1 MQTPEL
7 PKLELISHPAFPP
20 LAVKRIVASV
30 TAKGDDWLQLR
41 WRIEGAEEVRIPPFA
56 GKRRTD
62 GLWRTT
68 CFELFAMEA
77 EGPHYAEFN
86 FSPSEAFAAYDFDSY
101 REGMRERPLTHAPI
115 QSWRGGRSGLAIMD
129 VAIPRRAVPSGGI
142 GLSAVVE
149 EKGGTKSYWAL
160 AHPPGDPDFHHRTC
174 FAATLA
180 APNRP

>member
-1 MQTPEL
+1 MQTPES
-7 PKLELISHPAFPP
+7 PKLKLFSHPAFPP

-30 TAKGDDWLQLR
+30 TARSVDWLQLR
-41 WRIEGAEEVRIPPFA
+41 WRIEGADEVRIPPFA

-68 CFELFAMEA
+68 CFELFAMVS
-77 EGPHYAEFN
+77 EGPDYAEFN

-101 REGMRERPLTHAPI
+101 REGMRERALPRAPI
-115 QSWRGGRSGLAIMD
+115 LSWRGGRSGLAIMD
-129 VAIPRRAVPSGGI
+129 VAIPREAVPSGEI
-142 GLSAVVE
+142 GLSAVIE
-149 EKGGTKSYWAL
+149 EEGGTKSYWAL
-160 AHPPGDPDFHHRTC
+160 THPPGDPDFHHPTC